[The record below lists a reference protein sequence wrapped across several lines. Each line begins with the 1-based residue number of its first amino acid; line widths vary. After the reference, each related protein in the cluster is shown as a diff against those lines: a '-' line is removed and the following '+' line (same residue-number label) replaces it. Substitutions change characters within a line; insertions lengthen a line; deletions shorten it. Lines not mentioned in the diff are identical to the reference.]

1 MNIEEIFL
9 IEWELFEWES
19 DAERFSRIGK
29 VESESALF
37 KMHMG
42 LGSCKPI
49 IRTNPL
55 LDFYYYED
63 SSDI

>member
-1 MNIEEIFL
+1 MNGMDMCRTA
-9 IEWELFEWES
+9 EWES
-19 DAERFSRIGK
+19 
-29 VESESALF
+29 ESDLF

-42 LGSCKPI
+42 LGSCNPI